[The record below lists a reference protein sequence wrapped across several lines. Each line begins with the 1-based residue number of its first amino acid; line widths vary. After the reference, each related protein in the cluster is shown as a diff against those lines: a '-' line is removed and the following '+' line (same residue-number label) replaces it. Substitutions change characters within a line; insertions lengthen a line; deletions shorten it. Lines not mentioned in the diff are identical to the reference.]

1 MKSFRYIVLLL
12 FASVCSIHWMVAGDD
27 VRDTLEISKGF
38 QARPASLLEG
48 KTSGVHVF
56 STDGSVNGDIMVYV
70 RGLNSVRSDSQPLWV
85 VDGMP
90 LVSAFNLNPY
100 DIESIEVIKDISA
113 TAIYGFKGANGVIL
127 VKTKRHSK
135 EGLNVEWHSNASV
148 SIPVSDEEA
157 GRVALSHNQS
167 LSVASVNGQ
176 SQFNLSG
183 YWRTENDV
191 IKGNGGNSGL
201 VNVLYETRANPVV
214 WFSTNTMLNV
224 GGTSTTTGDFLPG
237 EPLFLQDDY
246 DNDCQTWRAFNTTS
260 LALNLSGNLSFNL
273 NIGVDYLNNTSYV
286 WFGNGTARGAAV
298 NGEACISG
306 ASLLRYS
313 ARPVLSWY
321 RFFGEGRLDVSA
333 GASID
338 GDYNRINVMRGTDFF
353 SHELRSRG
361 LNIHASK
368 SVIDN
373 HAINYFSHGFFAKAA
388 FSYGDYAGMDALIR
402 TDRTQDYDDSP
413 VLHYAMNVYFNPIGN
428 VKVCA
433 GFGMGGYEQLA
444 DYDSFARFVSGP
456 YPVVNPELTYYYKG
470 LNRVKSREWN
480 LGVETPLLNRRL
492 NVAAKFFSKHS
503 DDAFNAYCFGRK
515 TTDTYLWRYSKR
527 TDYFATSSGFAT
539 SGVELDADA
548 KIIDTDRRKWS
559 AGFNLSWL
567 TTKITDVGELDSAGL
582 NAGTFGDALPG
593 LLAGINTSM
602 MIERFSLQAEFN
614 AAALYNADFIKL
626 GRFGVAY
633 DMHRIRFSLSG
644 HNLLLLGSV
653 KGVYPGPFPYAR
665 SVIAGIRITF

>member
-1 MKSFRYIVLLL
+1 MKYFRYIILLL
-12 FASVCSIHWMVAGDD
+12 FASICSTHWMVAGDD

-157 GRVALSHNQS
+157 GRVALSHNHS

-224 GGTSTTTGDFLPG
+224 GGTSSTTGDFLPG

-313 ARPVLSWY
+313 ARPVLSWH

-338 GDYNRINVMRGTDFF
+338 GDYNRLNVMRGTDFF
-353 SHELRSRG
+353 SHELRARG

-413 VLHYAMNVYFNPIGN
+413 VLHYAVNAYFNPIGN

-548 KIIDTDRRKWS
+548 KFIDTDRKKWS

-582 NAGTFGDALPG
+582 DAGTFGDALPG